1 MPDAAQRPCCKDKP
15 SHQDV
20 VPCEPLQIN
29 TFWPHS
35 NVDILL
41 LATKGDIS
49 TRNLAWILHANQ
61 PGSGLYYDWDYLEIQ
76 GKNLKVSASNF
87 SSKPCAELGFPSQ
100 RLLDHLNFQFCRE
113 WPLTVA
119 QPHPDPRNLG
129 ENCSHK
135 FLSPPP
141 PPILRES
148 PRAVSASQVPGVG
161 RFSLLKPEPSRPPA
175 SAAGPSR
182 NRRTW
187 LGGRVGSISSFEGRW
202 ILGWQMF
209 RKLRSQTDSKVQT
222 FRPIWQHS
230 QRFVLNS
237 QGSQG
242 YEKNHLG
249 FDCIP
254 KDSCSW
260 HSRTMYSK
268 KNVATSGTPKMLVS
282 SLASL

>member
-1 MPDAAQRPCCKDKP
+1 M
-15 SHQDV
+15 
-20 VPCEPLQIN
+20 
-29 TFWPHS
+29 
-35 NVDILL
+35 

-129 ENCSHK
+129 ENCSHN
-135 FLSPPP
+135 FLSP
-141 PPILRES
+141 
-148 PRAVSASQVPGVG
+148 RAFSASQVPGVG

-182 NRRTW
+182 NRTW
-187 LGGRVGSISSFEGRW
+187 LGGRVGSMASSFEGRW
-202 ILGWQMF
+202 ILAWQF
-209 RKLRSQTDSKVQT
+209 RKLKTDSKVQT
-222 FRPIWQHS
+222 LYSAWQPGIPRVLEKPIWASTVFLKIHVPGILG
-230 QRFVLNS
+230 RCTRKKTCGNIRNS
-237 QGSQG
+237 
-242 YEKNHLG
+242 
-249 FDCIP
+249 
-254 KDSCSW
+254 
-260 HSRTMYSK
+260 
-268 KNVATSGTPKMLVS
+268 KNVGFLVG
-282 SLASL
+282 LTVNPCMFTYI